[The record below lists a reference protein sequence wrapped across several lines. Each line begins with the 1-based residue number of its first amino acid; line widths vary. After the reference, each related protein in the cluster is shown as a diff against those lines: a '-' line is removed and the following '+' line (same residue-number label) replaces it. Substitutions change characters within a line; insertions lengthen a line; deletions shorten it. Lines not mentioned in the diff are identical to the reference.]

1 MGVAVTGFDIDSG
14 PQLILTQLLPSS
26 TVAVGVRLKIGL
38 GTVASAMP
46 GGTCQPEPPS
56 FASGMV
62 REPLQYW
69 AKKAGLPVTLFD
81 PAPFSDEFVIT
92 EYVGAS
98 VKVEAWLP
106 GPESPRTPMS
116 HTLGPP

>member
-1 MGVAVTGFDIDSG
+1 MGFDIVSG
-14 PQLILTQLLPSS
+14 PHWMLIQLFPSS

-38 GTVASAMP
+38 GTVASEMP
-46 GGTCQPEPPS
+46 GGTCQPAD
-56 FASGMV
+56 FNSGIV

-69 AKKAGLPVTLFD
+69 LTKLGLEFRLFV
-81 PAPFSDEFVIT
+81 PAPFSDAFVST

-98 VKVEAWLP
+98 AGPPLWLP

-116 HTLGPP
+116 Q